1 MHVVDRPRDVAPPPG
16 GLPGPSSRGRF
27 AGLRVPAAVVAA
39 GATAAL
45 ALTSSSGD
53 AALGQALPAF
63 VLVSGLL
70 VLGAVADAEGLF
82 ASAAARVERLPGS
95 PRTLFVASL
104 ALVAVVTA
112 VLNLDTAVVFLT
124 PVVLGAA
131 EHRGVPNRPVLYG
144 TVVMANG
151 ASLLLPG
158 ANLTNLMVLGVEH
171 TPGGVFLARMA
182 APAIAA
188 VVATLLVL
196 LVRFRSDLRVPP
208 RTAAQR
214 PERIPRAG
222 TLGVAATGAAALLV
236 LLLPHPAAWVAALA
250 VLAAVLAVRLR
261 GASSR
266 ALLAA
271 ADLPVLLLLLL
282 VSVALGTLAR
292 EWSAPSD
299 LLLHAGAAA
308 TAVIAAGGA
317 VVLNN
322 LPATVLL
329 TGGAVPHPRALL
341 VGLNLGPNLFV
352 TGSLAVYL
360 WWRAAVRAGARPT
373 LRGYVTAGVP
383 AALAGGAAALAAI
396 ALTGRA

>member
-1 MHVVDRPRDVAPPPG
+1 M
-16 GLPGPSSRGRF
+16 L
-27 AGLRVPAAVVAA
+27 AA
-39 GATAAL
+39 GGTIAL
-45 ALTSSSGD
+45 ALTSASGGS
-53 AALGQALPAF
+53 ALAQALPAF

-70 VLGAVADAEGLF
+70 VLGAVAGEEGLF
-82 ASAAARVERLPGS
+82 AAAAARVERLPGS

-104 ALVAVVTA
+104 GLVAAVTA

-131 EHRGVPNRPVLYG
+131 EHRGVPHGPVLYG

-171 TPGGVFLARMA
+171 VPGGVFLARMA

-196 LVRFRSDLRVPP
+196 LARFRADLRVAPRSTAARPP
-208 RTAAQR
+208 RV
-214 PERIPRAG
+214 PRAG
-222 TLGVAATGAAALLV
+222 ALGIASTAAAALLV
-236 LLLPHPAAWVAALA
+236 LLMPHPAAAIG
-250 VLAAVLAVRLR
+250 VLALLAAILAVRLR
-261 GASSR
+261 GAASGD
-266 ALLAA
+266 LLGA
-271 ADLPVLLLLLL
+271 ADLPVLLVLLF
-282 VSVALGTLAR
+282 VSVALGTVAR
-292 EWSAPSD
+292 SWGAPSD
-299 LLLHAGAAA
+299 LLSHAGVAA
-308 TAVIAAGGA
+308 TAAIAAGGA
-317 VVLNN
+317 VGLNN

-373 LRGYVTAGVP
+373 LRGYVSAGVP
-383 AALAGGAAALAAI
+383 AALAAGGAALAAI
-396 ALTGRA
+396 ALTARS